1 MSRKRL
7 VSAVVVFTLTLAF
20 LIGPIPGLM
29 NIPSAHAAKGDSYL
43 TAVSFNDNQLETL
56 FWLVPIGLITP
67 FMWWYDM
74 HNDAY

>member
-1 MSRKRL
+1 MSGKRL
-7 VSAVVVFTLTLAF
+7 VSAVVVFVVALAL
-20 LIGPIPGLM
+20 LIGPMPGLM

-43 TAVSFNDNQLETL
+43 TAVNFDDNQLETL